1 MRNNEMHHTSRYKN
15 KFKLSVYAYG
25 ENITYEEKETMKELV
40 TANVINFNGSSS
52 NVYFSE
58 NIASFKELKE
68 AVS

>member
-1 MRNNEMHHTSRYKN
+1 
-15 KFKLSVYAYG
+15 
-25 ENITYEEKETMKELV
+25 MKELV

-68 AVS
+68 AIL